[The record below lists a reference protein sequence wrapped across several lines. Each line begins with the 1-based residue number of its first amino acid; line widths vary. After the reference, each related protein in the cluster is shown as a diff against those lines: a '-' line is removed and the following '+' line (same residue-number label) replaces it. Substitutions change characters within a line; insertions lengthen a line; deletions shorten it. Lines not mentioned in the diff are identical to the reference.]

1 MAFKKMF
8 DYLAVDDSISDIL
21 ITGHTDRTGNACYNK
36 GLSKRRALYVYD
48 LLIALGIDAAR
59 LRLDYLGEPKQ
70 AKNGNKISRAANRR
84 VTVEL
89 RRQ

>member
-21 ITGHTDRTGNACYNK
+21 ITGHTDKTGNACYNK
-36 GLSKRRALYVYD
+36 GLSERRALYVYD
-48 LLIALGIDAAR
+48 LLIALGIDAKR
-59 LRLDYLGEPKQ
+59 LRVDYQGEHKQ
-70 AKNGNKISRAANRR
+70 TKAGKKNSQAANRR

-89 RRQ
+89 RR